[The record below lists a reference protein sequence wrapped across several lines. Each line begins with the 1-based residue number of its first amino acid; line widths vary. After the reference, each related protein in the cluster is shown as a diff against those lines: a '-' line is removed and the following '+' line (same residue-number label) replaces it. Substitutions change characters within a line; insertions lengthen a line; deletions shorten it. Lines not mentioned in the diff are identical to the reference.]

1 MILFLTG
8 FCRFDGSGC
17 NLRVRAT
24 LLLMLIVLMSNFVQA
39 QQWKEEAV
47 ADAIAFQK
55 LLNTEYADPEQS
67 PLMAEDLAHFDGL
80 DFFPINP
87 DLVFNTVIKRT
98 PQAVPF
104 MMKRTKDE
112 VKYVKYGEVS
122 FAFQGKTYTL
132 SVYQNL
138 DLIARNPEYEND
150 LFLPFTDITNGETT
164 YGGGRYL
171 DLEKSAGNQIVLNFN
186 KAYNPLCHYN
196 KKYSCPIPPAENDLP
211 IPVEAGVKKFH

>member
-1 MILFLTG
+1 MTLPHTNFRGLTHRRFEFQMLTVLIMMLLFFMGTSL
-8 FCRFDGSGC
+8 
-17 NLRVRAT
+17 
-24 LLLMLIVLMSNFVQA
+24 QA

-47 ADAIAFQK
+47 ADALAFQQS
-55 LLNTEYADPEQS
+55 LNAEYADPSQT
-67 PLMAEDLAHFDGL
+67 PLLSEDLKHFNGL
-80 DFFPINP
+80 GFFPINP
-87 DLVFNTVIKRT
+87 DLIFNTTIKRT

-112 VKYVKYGEVS
+112 VKYVKYGEVT
-122 FAFQGKTYTL
+122 FVYEGKSYTL

-138 DLIARNPEYEND
+138 DLMARNPEYKNH
-150 LFLPFTDITNGETT
+150 LFLPFTDATNDEAT

-171 DLEKSAGNQIVLNFN
+171 DLEKSADNQIILNFN

-196 KKYSCPIPPAENDLP
+196 KKYSCPIPPAENDLA

>member
-1 MILFLTG
+1 MKNHILII
-8 FCRFDGSGC
+8 
-17 NLRVRAT
+17 A
-24 LLLMLIVLMSNFVQA
+24 LLLVSFFANTQDKTEQYIRESVMA
-39 QQWKEEAV
+39 QEALNAQYANPEETP
-47 ADAIAFQK
+47 
-55 LLNTEYADPEQS
+55 LLPD
-67 PLMAEDLAHFDGL
+67 DLAKFESL
-80 DFFPINP
+80 DFFPVNP
-87 DLVFNTVIKRT
+87 DLIFEVTIRRT
-98 PQAVPF
+98 PQAIPF

-122 FAFQGKTYTL
+122 FAYQGKTYTL

-150 LFLPFTDITNGETT
+150 LFLPFTDLTNGETT

-171 DLEKSAGNQIVLNFN
+171 DLEKSAGNPIVLNFN

>member
-1 MILFLTG
+1 MTLTHTIVNVLTQE
-8 FCRFDGSGC
+8 RFKFQMLS
-17 NLRVRAT
+17 
-24 LLLMLIVLMSNFVQA
+24 MLIIMLAFSMGKSVQA

-47 ADAIAFQK
+47 ADAIAFQQS
-55 LLNTEYADPEQS
+55 LNAEYADPKET
-67 PLMAEDLAHFDGL
+67 PLLAEDQKDFDGL

-87 DLVFNTVIKRT
+87 ELIFITTIKRT

-122 FAFQGKTYTL
+122 FAFQGKIYTL

-138 DLIARNPEYEND
+138 DLMARNPEYEND
-150 LFLPFTDITNGETT
+150 LFLPFTDLTNGETT

-171 DLEKSAGNQIVLNFN
+171 DLEKSAGNQIILNFN

-196 KKYSCPIPPAENDLP
+196 KKYSCPIPPAENDLAM
-211 IPVEAGVKKFH
+211 PVEAGVKKFH